1 MTFVENCNNIV
12 CIILVIMCSIM
23 VFRPSKE
30 EFNDFKKY
38 ISFMEAQG
46 ASKAGIAKVSL
57 IIRY

>member
-1 MTFVENCNNIV
+1 
-12 CIILVIMCSIM
+12 M